1 MKKKNESITMS
12 TESMSFED
20 ALAGLEQT
28 VSNLE
33 HDKLSLSSALA
44 SFEQG
49 IGFMRV
55 CEHHLRNAEGK
66 LKELLKGENGELVE
80 RILGSASSTL
90 DNEELHDE

>member
-1 MKKKNESITMS
+1 MKKKTEQTTMS
-12 TESMSFED
+12 TESMSFEE

-28 VSNLE
+28 VSSLE
-33 HDKLSLSSALA
+33 HNELTLSSALV
-44 SFEQG
+44 SFERG

-55 CEHHLRNAEGK
+55 CEKHLRDAEGK

-90 DNEELHDE
+90 DNEESHDE